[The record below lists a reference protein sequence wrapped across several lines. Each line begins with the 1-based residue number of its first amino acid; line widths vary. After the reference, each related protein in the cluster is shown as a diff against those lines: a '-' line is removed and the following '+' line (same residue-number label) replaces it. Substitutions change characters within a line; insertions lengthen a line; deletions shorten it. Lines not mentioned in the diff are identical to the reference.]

1 MLFTHILKYI
11 NGIMSFVFSTQMWRQ
26 LSHDD
31 IGMIHDIA
39 SRIETSLNHHSNTAK
54 PSNICA
60 PFQVRDLYLGSDPPQ
75 LQILELSEL
84 TKQSFRAILS
94 FSCANDAYLVLSTKV
109 QANPMGTANT
119 SNPSDNDKII
129 QGNLTTLKNEDIHES
144 SKKSQRTTFLT
155 GANRM
160 LAANKSLIV
169 PMHIRMID
177 IKIKALIRVSFHAWK
192 GLIIKFL
199 NDPLENVT
207 ISTTFD
213 ALPRLRSFLQQD
225 IESKLKEAI
234 LRDLPDAVYQWSREW
249 INQSLSFKGNQISK
263 NVSDQDV
270 DESTTLR
277 DSSSRIGFT
286 MSLSANSSLSSP
298 AISGSR
304 SGLPCLLEDQKR
316 IGLLHSRSERDTLIH
331 HSPTRY
337 RLTSWLKQGRHLR
350 RDSMRHNL
358 FYFSDLDEGG
368 IESGLYFGR
377 QHEEPRGLRQIISIM
392 NEDENT
398 IIQEDIDINE
408 DIHDRMEF
416 SGNIDTR
423 PIQPLFINARSPDDR
438 EESPTSITS
447 IPIFS
452 FFVPRNENVSSL
464 KIEVYKCTAN
474 NGNHH
479 NGIGF
484 IHNKPSI

>member
-1 MLFTHILKYI
+1 
-11 NGIMSFVFSTQMWRQ
+11 MSFVFSTQMWRQ

-31 IGMIHDIA
+31 AEMIHDIA
-39 SRIETSLNHHSNTAK
+39 SRIETSLNHHSNTTK

-60 PFQVRDLYLGSDPPQ
+60 PFQVRDLYLGSEPPQ

-109 QANPMGTANT
+109 QANPMSIANT
-119 SNPSDNDKII
+119 PGPSDNDKII
-129 QGNLTTLKNEDIHES
+129 QNNSAAKNEDIHES
-144 SKKSQRTTFLT
+144 SKKTQRTIFPA
-155 GANRM
+155 GMNRM

-177 IKIKALIRVSFHAWK
+177 IKIKALIRVSFHVWK

-225 IESKLKEAI
+225 IESKLREAI

-249 INQSLSFKGNQISK
+249 INQSLSIKGNEIK
-263 NVSDQDV
+263 DGSDQDV
-270 DESTTLR
+270 NEFAILR
-277 DSSSRIGFT
+277 NSPPRTGFT
-286 MSLSANSSLSSP
+286 MSLSANSPLSSP
-298 AISGSR
+298 TISGSR

-316 IGLLHSRSERDTLIH
+316 IGLLHSRNERDISIH
-331 HSPTRY
+331 HSPTRH
-337 RLTSWLKQGRHLR
+337 RLTSWLKQGRHFR
-350 RDSMRHNL
+350 RGSLRHNL
-358 FYFSDLDEGG
+358 FYFSDLDEDG
-368 IESGLYFGR
+368 IGSGLYFGR

-392 NEDENT
+392 NEDENNA
-398 IIQEDIDINE
+398 IQEVEDVDINE
-408 DIHDRMEF
+408 DIHNRIEL
-416 SGNIDTR
+416 NNNTDTR
-423 PIQPLFINARSPDDR
+423 PIQPLFINTRSSDDR
-438 EESPTSITS
+438 ESPTSITS

-452 FFVPRNENVSSL
+452 FFVPRSENISSL

-479 NGIGF
+479 NGSGF
-484 IHNKPSI
+484 IHNKAPI